1 MDFCFSSSQ
10 SSLFSDS
17 ASLLQDEASVQN
29 NEEQI
34 LTWLR
39 PSDESA
45 QLTSPTLFNQ
55 FMNDEHEFDSTIFS
69 KDYYSHNLFG
79 AVPYQ
84 ESELERQIQ
93 KSKPVIENL
102 DLTVKEKSA
111 PINYQRPDISNRKML
126 RLVKKFF
133 NELFL
138 FHNDKL
144 RNRRLT
150 TVHSSVTLE
159 ALRQLV
165 RVYMPDVS
173 AEFMAEFLFNF
184 LNIHSKDSCQLESD
198 AAEQG
203 FRVYQCSYNYRRQE
217 FILLPECEYFR
228 YLIISYINLKNTS
241 LSSLLS
247 LRLDYVWE
255 NQFHT
260 SEAKLVKILSKSLYK
275 KGEALVEESLQRTYE
290 ECYQTRETRTD

>member
-10 SSLFSDS
+10 SSLFSES
-17 ASLLQDEASVQN
+17 PPLFQNEASVQN

-34 LTWLR
+34 STWLR

-45 QLTSPTLFNQ
+45 QLTSPTLLNQ
-55 FMNDEHEFDSTIFS
+55 FMDDKHKLDYTIFS
-69 KDYYSHNLFG
+69 KDYYAHDLFG
-79 AVPYQ
+79 AIPYQ
-84 ESELERQIQ
+84 ESELEYQVQESRLAT
-93 KSKPVIENL
+93 ENL
-102 DLTVKEKSA
+102 DCTIRKKSA
-111 PINYQRPDISNRKML
+111 PIDCQRPDIPNRKML

-150 TVHSSVTLE
+150 MVHSSVTLE

-173 AEFMAEFLFNF
+173 AESMAEFLFKF

-198 AAEQG
+198 AAGQG

-217 FILLPECEYFR
+217 FIRLPECEYFR
-228 YLIISYINLKNTS
+228 HLIISYMILKNTP
-241 LSSLLS
+241 LSSVCS
-247 LRLDYVWE
+247 FRLDYVWE

-260 SEAKLVKILSKSLYK
+260 SEAKLTKILNKSLYK
-275 KGEALVEESLQRTYE
+275 KEEVLVEESLQRTYE
-290 ECYQTRETRTD
+290 ECTQPREIRTY